1 MIAAITVL
9 LLLLLLL
16 IIIIIIIIMPI
27 KIKSFDW
34 TNAFWGYA

>member
-16 IIIIIIIIMPI
+16 LLIIIIMPI